1 MPKTLEELE
10 EWARLLRKESHP
22 LAETMEEIAEGWR
35 ADKDLVTAKAD
46 PYQYDEEA
54 DARLIAAAPD
64 MLKMLEDI
72 ALEIRRG
79 QDISECY
86 SEIADTI
93 EKAKGEQE

>member
-1 MPKTLEELE
+1 MSEHTPGPWAAAKTDGYVVCDLT
-10 EWARLLRKESHP
+10 A
-22 LAETMEEIAEGWR
+22 GWSVV
-35 ADKDLVTAKAD
+35 ATEAD
-46 PYQYDEEA
+46 PNKHSPEA
-54 DARLIAAAPD
+54 DAWLIAAAPD

-79 QDISECY
+79 QDISEWY